1 MRSAPWTTPT
11 LCPDRRA
18 ETLKAGREMVG
29 VGCLLPLILLIA
41 GALVGHELGGPDA
54 VPWGALLG
62 FAAGALALACVAW
75 LVAQMKH
82 R

>member
-1 MRSAPWTTPT
+1 
-11 LCPDRRA
+11 
-18 ETLKAGREMVG
+18 MVG

-62 FAAGALALACVAW
+62 FTAGALALACVAW
-75 LVAQMKH
+75 LVARMKH